1 MLFCSAGR
9 TYCTQTLTHTQ
20 YHSYVLLSLMF
31 WMILQA
37 VDELSN
43 RPTLV
48 TDPVHSIKKRKS
60 VQYTFVFKDGV
71 NFSGRGW
78 TL

>member
-1 MLFCSAGR
+1 MLFRSAGL
-9 TYCTQTLTHTQ
+9 TYIPHTNTHT
-20 YHSYVLLSLMF
+20 YSVLLSLMF

-60 VQYTFVFKDGV
+60 V
-71 NFSGRGW
+71 GRENIPMC
-78 TL
+78 

>member
-1 MLFCSAGR
+1 
-9 TYCTQTLTHTQ
+9 
-20 YHSYVLLSLMF
+20 MF

-37 VDELSN
+37 VEELSN

-48 TDPVHSIKKRKS
+48 TDPIHAIKNRKS
-60 VQYTFVFKDGV
+60 VGREKDVLKCMFGHGSVMKVQVLPVQYTFVLKYGV